1 MGKIL
6 ARLFAPV
13 VWMLS
18 IALTSMWLI
27 VSFIPVVLYMFVS
40 WVFTG
45 NIDISDIGLSIFPI
59 AIIFW
64 YDDRFL
70 K

>member
-18 IALTSMWLI
+18 IAFTSMWLI

-45 NIDISDIGLSIFPI
+45 KIDISDICLSIFPI
-59 AIIFW
+59 AIIVW